1 MKYATSKKIRKIK
14 DKIIKILISP
24 LRWVCVP
31 IYSQIEELRK
41 KRRYSE
47 KQIRKVVQYLIDYWT
62 ENTNEFF
69 VILDDGY
76 NPFDYSNIKTLYYMQ
91 SGMSWGWRGENK
103 RIKNKASYIYF
114 YQKEE
119 YIKTFRDLC
128 RNLLTL
134 EEKKQ
139 YFNRYEVSKIK
150 DRDVCKIK

>member
-62 ENTNEFF
+62 NDESEFY
-69 VILDDGY
+69 VILDDNY
-76 NPFDYSNIKTLYYMQ
+76 NPLDDWYIKTPYQMQ
-91 SGMSWGWRGENK
+91 TDMSWGWYGENK
-103 RIKNKASYIYF
+103 RIKNKANHIYY

-119 YIKTFRDLC
+119 YFKIFRELCGTPMTF
-128 RNLLTL
+128 
-134 EEKKQ
+134 EEKQQ
-139 YFNRYEVSKIK
+139 YFNLYEANKIK